1 MANIRKPNAKLHMFF
16 IIPNKRRC
24 LTYLVYNHTNILTIN
39 ITNRIPRKGCGKA
52 MASTSSHIW
61 LKLDFYRSFIEWTYE

>member
-1 MANIRKPNAKLHMFF
+1 MANIRKPNAKLQFF

-24 LTYLVYNHTNILTIN
+24 LTYLVYNNHTNILTIK

-61 LKLDFYRSFIEWTYE
+61 LKLDFYRSYIEWTYE